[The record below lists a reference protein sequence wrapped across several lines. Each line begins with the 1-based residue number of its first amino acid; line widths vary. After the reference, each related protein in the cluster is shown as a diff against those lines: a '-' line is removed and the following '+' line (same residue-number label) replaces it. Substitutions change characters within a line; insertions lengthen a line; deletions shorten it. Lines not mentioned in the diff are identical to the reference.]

1 MYDIEDLLFQIEE
14 ELKNGKKSL
23 FGSGVTIDADVIY
36 SIVDKIR
43 ASLPDIVR
51 EAKAIVRNSDR
62 RYQEETI
69 RAQGIISQAQQRA
82 NEMLANH
89 TIIDQAQKEAA
100 AIRAQAIDYSNR
112 LKSSVHEDVVALLA
126 DTEAA
131 IAESLK
137 IVSRAKS
144 NIESSDN

>member
-14 ELKNGKKSL
+14 ELKNGKKAL
-23 FGSGVTIDADVIY
+23 FGSGVTVDADVIY
-36 SIVDKIR
+36 AIVDKIR

-100 AIRAQAIDYSNR
+100 AIRAQALDYSNR
-112 LKSSVHEDVVALLA
+112 LKSSVQEDVVALLA

-144 NIESSDN
+144 NIENADN